1 MPEVRA
7 TVEPPTEAEA
17 EAPTLVGP
25 AEPQPDLPA
34 DDAAPGPRH
43 RVVTPARVIALV
55 VVLAAA
61 GVGLGLWLT
70 SSSTPSGATVTDE
83 TVAVT
88 TGTIQK
94 TVSTTGTVQPANQA
108 NLNFGA
114 SGRVTSV
121 AVAAGQSV
129 QTGQVLATID
139 NAGLL
144 EQVDTDQATVD
155 SDEARLESD
164 QSSGASS
171 AQQAADQA
179 QVTAAQDQL
188 NTATQNEADATLTSP
203 IAGTVAAVTLT
214 VGQQVTGS
222 SGSGST
228 GSSPNSSGSGGVGNQ
243 GAGSTGSSGNTGSSG
258 SSSAQVVVVGTG
270 SYVVNASVDDTEV
283 GQIAQGD
290 QAVITLGSGTGSTGG
305 GPLAVA
311 GGGGTASAGSTPYY
325 GTVSSVGLI
334 ASTSSGVAS
343 FPVTIQVTGT
353 PSGLYSGASANVS
366 IVVQQLTD
374 VTEVPTAALRYSGGQ
389 TDVVVLQN
397 GQKVTRPVTV
407 GAAAAGETQILSGV
421 HSGQKVVEQVV
432 RFSGLPAGAGGAGG
446 FTRRFSG
453 GAFPVGGGGFGGP
466 GGFGGGGPK

>member
-1 MPEVRA
+1 
-7 TVEPPTEAEA
+7 
-17 EAPTLVGP
+17 
-25 AEPQPDLPA
+25 
-34 DDAAPGPRH
+34 
-43 RVVTPARVIALV
+43 VVTPARVIALV

-144 EQVDTDQATVD
+144 EQV
-155 SDEARLESD
+155 ESD